1 MQHGFAQIYL
11 RNLAFDPR
19 ESAFKKAMQLMK
31 LPKLR
36 ELREAITSFIFRPYT
51 SGYPRKP
58 HQPPKRFRGRPA
70 YSNEGCIACTA
81 CALVCP
87 ARAIEFRDLVTKER
101 ATRKMILH
109 LDECHYCGQCSAL
122 CTTRDDNPPGITH
135 TTEFD
140 LAGFDRAS
148 MVSTSD
154 EKELALC
161 EVCGDVI
168 TSKTHLEWIAKKLGP
183 SAFSNPTL
191 FITSLKKMGFA
202 EEVSQAAKDYVLR
215 SDRIKVL
222 CAKCRRK
229 ITLEKF

>member
-1 MQHGFAQIYL
+1 
-11 RNLAFDPR
+11 
-19 ESAFKKAMQLMK
+19 MK
-31 LPKLR
+31 YPKIR
-36 ELREAITSFIFRPYT
+36 ELKEAIKALIKGPYT
-51 SGYPRKP
+51 SRFPYEPHKP
-58 HQPPKRFRGRPA
+58 AKRFRGKPA

-87 ARAIEFRDLVTKER
+87 ARAIEFRDVVAKDH

-122 CTTRDDNPPGITH
+122 CTTREDTPPGIQH

-140 LAGFDRAS
+140 LAGSDRAE
-148 MVSTSD
+148 MVSTTD
-154 EKELALC
+154 EKELVLC

-168 TSKTHLEWIAKKLGP
+168 TARAHLNWIAKKLGP
-183 SAFSNPTL
+183 LAFSNPTL
-191 FITSLKKMGFA
+191 FIASLKGMGFA
-202 EEVSQAAKDYVLR
+202 EEVFQTAKEYVVR

-229 ITLEKF
+229 ATIEKF